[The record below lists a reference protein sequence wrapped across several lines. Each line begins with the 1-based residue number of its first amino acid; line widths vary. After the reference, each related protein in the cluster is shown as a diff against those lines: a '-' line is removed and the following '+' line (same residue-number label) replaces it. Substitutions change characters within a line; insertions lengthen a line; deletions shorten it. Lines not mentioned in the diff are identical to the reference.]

1 MLSQSFGLSSAT
13 MRNEM
18 GELER
23 SGYIFQPHTSAGRVP
38 TEEGYRFYVKHH
50 IANAKIG
57 RRESQAIASLLDQE
71 INPRRVARLL
81 AQLTEQTMYIGFGKH
96 DVYVT
101 GLSYL
106 FSKPEFAST
115 SLGTHIAEILDN
127 LENGIT
133 ALFDDVE
140 TLSVLIGNETP
151 FSPFCSTILFR
162 ARTSQHELLFGLL
175 GPMRMDYS
183 KNYSLMRYAH
193 SEIERRFEICAQ

>member
-1 MLSQSFGLSSAT
+1 MQPLAERKQKILCSLIAEHIKSHDTVSSKMLSQSFGLSSAT

-81 AQLTEQTMYIGFGKH
+81 AQLTEQT
-96 DVYVT
+96 
-101 GLSYL
+101 
-106 FSKPEFAST
+106 
-115 SLGTHIAEILDN
+115 
-127 LENGIT
+127 
-133 ALFDDVE
+133 
-140 TLSVLIGNETP
+140 
-151 FSPFCSTILFR
+151 
-162 ARTSQHELLFGLL
+162 
-175 GPMRMDYS
+175 
-183 KNYSLMRYAH
+183 
-193 SEIERRFEICAQ
+193 